1 MREGEERRPAKKTN
15 SGMGDCACMKTKGEE
30 REGAGRKGGREGRE
44 GGREREKEPKD
55 HSSGGCYPNH
65 GVR

>member
-15 SGMGDCACMKTKGEE
+15 SGMGDCACMETKGEEE
-30 REGAGRKGGREGRE
+30 REGARRK